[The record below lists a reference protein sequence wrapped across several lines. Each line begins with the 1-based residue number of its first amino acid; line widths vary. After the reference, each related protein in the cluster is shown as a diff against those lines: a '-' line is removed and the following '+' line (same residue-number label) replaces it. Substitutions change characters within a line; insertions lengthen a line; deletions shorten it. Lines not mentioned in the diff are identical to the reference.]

1 MAEASDIISVDEV
14 CRLLETLNE
23 WEEVGLHLGLSE
35 KTIKEIRGVSGGISA
50 HRIFMASRWL
60 QSEELEPSWSKLEKA
75 LISVNQEALAAQIRA
90 RYTPN
95 PPEITATTPSPSS
108 ESQKEAGDDE
118 TGS

>member
-35 KTIKEIRGVSGGISA
+35 KTIKEIRGFSGGISA
-50 HRIFMASRWL
+50 HRIFMASKWL
-60 QSEELEPSWSKLEKA
+60 QSEELERSWSKLEKA

-95 PPEITATTPSPSS
+95 PPEIIATTPSPSS
-108 ESQKEAGDDE
+108 ESQKEAGDGE

>member
-35 KTIKEIRGVSGGISA
+35 KTIKEIRGVSGRISTQ
-50 HRIFMASRWL
+50 RIVMASKWL
-60 QSEELEPSWSKLEKA
+60 ESEELEPSWSKLEKA
-75 LISVNQEALAAQIRA
+75 LINVNQQALAARIRA
-90 RYTPN
+90 RNTPN
-95 PPEITATTPSPSS
+95 PPEITTTTPSPSS
-108 ESQKEAGDDE
+108 DSHNEAGDGQ